1 MFQIKINTQLLKETV
16 NLAKQATASTNV
28 LPILST
34 IKLKATEKALGIS
47 SSNSHVSLA
56 QVVPATDELTIL
68 DTGEIC
74 IAIALFAKL
83 VNNLP
88 GEETLLSESEHNRL
102 AIESGPFKT
111 TLAGKAGDEYPR
123 FPDID
128 SKTQFELNKQDL
140 LTLIESTAPFTAKE
154 ESRPILTGVH
164 FVAKD
169 GKLTATATDAHTM
182 SRRSLTCDT
191 TIQLDVVIPRENLLK
206 LVNLLK
212 GTKTDTIIIRY
223 TNIGL
228 QIVADSRFIYLRS
241 LEGAYPETDRL
252 IPTEHEVKL
261 TANTHLLKQ
270 AFKRAALISST
281 IANEPVDL
289 VITKDNLTLS
299 TQTEL
304 NQTNEAL
311 ALGTEDDE
319 TATIKEITMPS
330 LNELRISFNCSWIG
344 LLLEHI
350 HTETVNLG
358 FTSPVRPVKIEGV
371 GDEDYVQ
378 ILTPIKTTR

>member
-56 QVVPATDELTIL
+56 QIVPATDELTVL

-123 FPDID
+123 FPNVD

-223 TNIGL
+223 TNVGL
-228 QIVADSRFIYLRS
+228 QIVADSRFSFQRS
-241 LEGAYPETDRL
+241 MR
-252 IPTEHEVKL
+252 
-261 TANTHLLKQ
+261 
-270 AFKRAALISST
+270 
-281 IANEPVDL
+281 
-289 VITKDNLTLS
+289 
-299 TQTEL
+299 
-304 NQTNEAL
+304 
-311 ALGTEDDE
+311 
-319 TATIKEITMPS
+319 
-330 LNELRISFNCSWIG
+330 
-344 LLLEHI
+344 
-350 HTETVNLG
+350 
-358 FTSPVRPVKIEGV
+358 
-371 GDEDYVQ
+371 
-378 ILTPIKTTR
+378 